1 MSSPFA
7 LSMWTR
13 DGAAGAALGA
23 PRSAHPRWSPL
34 VPQVSQVSRQSG
46 QQRSRQVPSRV
57 VRPYSPA
64 VYSEGAMPS

>member
-13 DGAAGAALGA
+13 DGAAGAAPGA

-34 VPQVSQVSRQSG
+34 VPAGLTAERAAAFPAGPEPRGQAILTSRLQ
-46 QQRSRQVPSRV
+46 
-57 VRPYSPA
+57 
-64 VYSEGAMPS
+64 

>member
-13 DGAAGAALGA
+13 DGAAGAAPGA
-23 PRSAHPRWSPL
+23 LRSAHPRWSP
-34 VPQVSQVSRQSG
+34 QVSRQSG